1 MARRSDHSRQELREL
16 VLSAAREVVEKE
28 GISGLSTRALAKRI
42 GYAPGTLY
50 NVFHNLDDLIFA
62 LNSRTVAELRDRME
76 REANVS
82 SDPGDHIR
90 QLANGYLAYA
100 LAHPHLWR
108 LAFQHQTPVGQVVP
122 EETTRETTGRCLRPS
137 PDYWAYWDPIFHQ
150 SELMTMAAALWA
162 GVHGV
167 CHLAVTD
174 KLKFADSAAPQIILS
189 SSVDVLL
196 AGVAASASDQVGDVL

>member
-62 LNSRTVAELRDRME
+62 LNSRTVAELREQME

-82 SDPGDHIR
+82 SDPGDRIR

-122 EETTRETTGRCLRPS
+122 EETTRETTAVFTAVARLLGLLRS
-137 PDYWAYWDPIFHQ
+137 DLRQ

-189 SSVDVLL
+189 SSVDVFL
-196 AGVAASASDQVGDVL
+196 AGVAASASDQIGNVL